1 MYSFSNWCFLCA
13 RDNFVDISI
22 QSLPVK
28 MQEKIGEYSLV
39 NYNLPGCPKNICSK
53 CHKFLIDVER
63 YTKRYE
69 SVEKCLMEL
78 MRNKNADIRDIK
90 SKYDLNEDL
99 DELDDNEVI
108 VQIVDNREIQPLVE
122 TESFDNPIEIIQE
135 KFPEKQSIR
144 ILNPTLPPKIES
156 KIRLNLLTCDKCGHN
171 TSTVNLMKSHMDLHL
186 KNEKLYKCNICRK
199 RFSNKKLL
207 ANHESIH
214 TSSTERKTFECK
226 ECGKFLSSQTAVN
239 NHVKWFHMDRQFSCT
254 SCHKKFATKGSL
266 TEHMKI
272 HSNVKQHVCPICN
285 KEYKTAS
292 TLTNHIDTHSVTEY
306 KCAICDLKLNSRRTL
321 KQHEKVHSNLILHTC
336 EICGAEF
343 KRTKTYKEHLIIH
356 SDIRP
361 YKCDFC
367 PKVFKNGPNCRKH
380 KREVHPTELAASD
393 KTESNRKSVNLPKI
407 NELLNMSVSGFKT
420 E

>member
-1 MYSFSNWCFLCA
+1 MYFFSNWCFLCA
-13 RDNFVDISI
+13 RDNSVDIPI
-22 QSLPVK
+22 QSLPVI
-28 MQEKIGEYSLV
+28 MQEKIGEFSLV

-53 CHKFLIDVER
+53 CNKFLIDVDR
-63 YTKRYE
+63 YTKRYL

-78 MRNKNADIRDIK
+78 MRNKNADARIIK
-90 SKYDLNEDL
+90 SKYELNEDL
-99 DELDDNEVI
+99 DESEDNEVI
-108 VQIVDNREIQPLVE
+108 VQIVDHREMQPV
-122 TESFDNPIEIIQE
+122 TEIFDNQIEIFQE
-135 KFPEKQSIR
+135 LPEEQSIR

-156 KIRLNLLTCDKCGHN
+156 KIRLDLLSCDKCGHN
-171 TSTVNLMKSHMDLHL
+171 TSTINLMRSHMDHHL
-186 KNEKLYKCNICRK
+186 RNEKLFKCNVCRK

-214 TSSTERKTFECK
+214 TSSIERKTFECK
-226 ECGKFLSSQTAVN
+226 DCGKFLSSQTAVN
-239 NHVKWFHMDRQFSCT
+239 NHVKWFHMDRQYSCS

-266 TEHMKI
+266 TEHMKT

-306 KCAICDLKLNSRRTL
+306 KCEICDLKLNSKRTL
-321 KQHEKVHSNLILHTC
+321 KQHAKVHSNLILHTC
-336 EICGAEF
+336 EICGSEF
-343 KRTKTYKEHLIIH
+343 KRTKTYKEHLITH

-367 PKVFKNGPNCRKH
+367 PKTFKNGPNCRKH
-380 KREVHPTELAASD
+380 KREVHRTELAASE
-393 KTESNRKSVNLPKI
+393 KNESNRKSVKLPKI
-407 NELLNMSVSGFKT
+407 HELLNMSIIESKN